1 MKKIEISIFLLRI
14 MLGISFF
21 VHGFV
26 KFQDRIENTAGWFE
40 SIGIP
45 GFLAY
50 FVGAVEVIG
59 GIALILGLGTR
70 VVSALLAIIMVGAI
84 LKVKLSAGFLGT
96 ADKVGYELDLVLLV
110 IAIFLTV
117 NGSKIWAVDQVIFNK
132 NKKTHI
138 TDSKKIQII
147 SEADCK
153 NEKLSSKT

>member
-1 MKKIEISIFLLRI
+1 MKKKEISIFLLRI
-14 MLGISFF
+14 MVGISFF

-26 KFQDRIENTAGWFE
+26 KFQGGIGNTAGWFE

-84 LKVKLSAGFLGT
+84 LKVKISVGFLGT
-96 ADKVGYELDLVLLV
+96 AESVGYELDLLLLV
-110 IAIFLTV
+110 IAIFLSV
-117 NGSKIWAVDQVIFNK
+117 NGSKIWAVDQVIVNK
-132 NKKTHI
+132 NKENSNHG
-138 TDSKKIQII
+138 Q
-147 SEADCK
+147 
-153 NEKLSSKT
+153 